1 MSRKA
6 PTDAPK
12 KCLFC
17 EVRQGGGAYGKSA
30 SGAAFPGV
38 SFFAHMFFPGLSPG
52 SVDNRVSV
60 FEKGESARRSRT
72 TERSESVS
80 EEAEERLNWHFLLTH
95 LCGISHRTWRTF
107 HTIRTDA
114 EWLSQYTHRYRSVNW
129 VRAAPRHP
137 KGQRPDAPWRACQ
150 LPASAHRQAVTVSGS
165 CMCQRFSPSSPK
177 RARQL
182 R

>member
-114 EWLSQYTHRYRSVNW
+114 EWLSQYTLCYRYVTGSGLRPDTPKVNGLTRPGGL
-129 VRAAPRHP
+129 VCSRHP
-137 KGQRPDAPWRACQ
+137 LTDK
-150 LPASAHRQAVTVSGS
+150 L
-165 CMCQRFSPSSPK
+165 
-177 RARQL
+177 
-182 R
+182 